1 MGRPKFLLSGGKEKT
16 SRWGVRRVDLSL
28 LFLFFFPP
36 ALRDF
41 LIDFQGYVSNLF
53 FSYGGLA
60 NESTSQCFSSIL
72 LNSARF
78 TPLASDPAEPH
89 SRPTSFP
96 LPPPF
101 CPFFLLSSKKKEG
114 PKKKNS
120 NKKKEKKKRKT
131 YFQTGCLRWQH
142 RSPATIKTF
151 ALPDRVLSIG
161 LSTQQNES
169 QVPVKMSSWAAFAA
183 GLKNNNSAFL
193 HS

>member
-16 SRWGVRRVDLSL
+16 RRWGVRRVDLSL
-28 LFLFFFPP
+28 LFLFFLSP

-101 CPFFLLSSKKKEG
+101 CPFFSSPRKRKKD
-114 PKKKNS
+114 PRKKIATK
-120 NKKKEKKKRKT
+120 KKKRRKEEKKDV
-131 YFQTGCLRWQH
+131 F
-142 RSPATIKTF
+142 
-151 ALPDRVLSIG
+151 PDRMPALTTSIPG
-161 LSTQQNES
+161 Y
-169 QVPVKMSSWAAFAA
+169 
-183 GLKNNNSAFL
+183 
-193 HS
+193 H